1 MKVHQVE
8 SYRIKRVMD
17 SQSTWLMFE
26 SRIGR
31 LIQRKSPL
39 GGAGGVFLGSLS
51 DHNLLKNDYMGK
63 FKGRIRFA
71 RNI

>member
-1 MKVHQVE
+1 
-8 SYRIKRVMD
+8 
-17 SQSTWLMFE
+17 MFE